1 MKRYCSIL
9 LLVLCVITAYAES
22 WKEDPSETVVGIH
35 LLTDYGS
42 GYQFLSRELSDKKVR
57 EEINKLEWQRRFYQ
71 LVVVTKPG
79 ISMEVGGSINPN
91 VGLSAMYR
99 DRHNRIDAVII
110 SPPSTVDEMAEI
122 LIAFLREDESWKKEY
137 EFEFTKY

>member
-9 LLVLCVITAYAES
+9 LFVLCAVNAYAES

-42 GYQFLSRELSDKKVR
+42 GHQLLSQELSEKKIR
-57 EEINKLEWQRRFYQ
+57 EEIYKLEWQRKFYQ
-71 LVVVTKPG
+71 LVVVTEPG
-79 ISMEVGGSINPN
+79 ISMEVGGSMNPN

-99 DRHNRIDAVII
+99 NRRNRIDAVII